1 MFMLIILGVVTVI
14 LWLRVFLCCNN
25 IAFADDISDLLMAVY
40 CSFILVTILALRSD
54 FSSNNSDCMKEEYKT
69 IVYAMETCDKHGAPY
84 SMELIER
91 ITEWNKKYKRYVSFG
106 AFDLFDIY
114 PESAIEGTSEIIL
127 EIQK

>member
-14 LWLRVFLCCNN
+14 LWLRVFFCCNN
-25 IAFADDISDLLMAVY
+25 TAFAYDISDLLMAVY
-40 CSFILVTILALRSD
+40 CTFILVTILALRSD
-54 FSSNNSDCMKEEYKT
+54 YSNNSDCMKEEYKT
-69 IVYAMETCDKHGAPY
+69 IVYTMETYDKYGAPY

-91 ITEWNKKYKRYVSFG
+91 IVEWNKKYKRYVAFG

>member
-1 MFMLIILGVVTVI
+1 MFMLIILGVVI
-14 LWLRVFLCCNN
+14 LWLRVILGWN
-25 IAFADDISDLLMAVY
+25 DTSDFIDFLMAV
-40 CSFILVTILALRSD
+40 CCAFILVTILAILARSN
-54 FSSNNSDCMKEEYKT
+54 FNNSDCMKEEYKA
-69 IVYAMETCDKHGAPY
+69 IVYTMETYDKYGAPY

-91 ITEWNKKYKRYVSFG
+91 IVEWNKKYKRYVAFG

>member
-14 LWLRVFLCCNN
+14 LWLRVILGWN
-25 IAFADDISDLLMAVY
+25 DTSDFIDFLMAV
-40 CSFILVTILALRSD
+40 CCAFILVTILARSN
-54 FSSNNSDCMKEEYKT
+54 FNNSDCMKEEYKT
-69 IVYAMETCDKHGAPY
+69 IVYTMETYDKYGAPY

-91 ITEWNKKYKRYVSFG
+91 IVEWNKKYKRYVALG